1 MEISIKNIKLTG
13 ALLFLAFIYQGCED
27 FVNVD
32 APAKELSPEIV
43 FSNEGTATG
52 AVVGLYTWLANLG
65 YDASFQTGL
74 SSDELLSVS
83 TYADQLQ
90 FFENQLLANN
100 SFVTRT
106 WNDAYRAIN
115 HANVILENLENN
127 SALDPDVKSQLLGET
142 RFLRAYSYFYL
153 VNLFGDVPIVTTT
166 NYRISSIEPRGTVE
180 EVYSLILDDLQV
192 SKEYLTD
199 EYLNVER
206 VRVNRAAASAL
217 LARVYLYLEKWELAE
232 AEASVL
238 INNTSLYQLNTDLN
252 KIVLA
257 NNTEAILQFFPF
269 SPYVNSPDG
278 VNFIPLFGTFTLSGT
293 YLDDKLLNAFEE
305 GDQRLAS
312 WVGTVSEG
320 DQTYYYA
327 FKYKIISSEPQ
338 TEYPTVLRLGEQYL
352 IRSEARA
359 RQLNI
364 SGSQED
370 LNIIRTRAGLP
381 ATTADDAE
389 ELLLAIE
396 HERRIE
402 LFVEGGHRWF
412 DLKRMKRAEQVL
424 ADKSGWQST
433 DLLFPI
439 PQKDLLNNPNMI
451 QNPGY

>member
-1 MEISIKNIKLTG
+1 MDISVKKIRLTVV
-13 ALLFLAFIYQGCED
+13 LLLLAFIHEGCED
-27 FVNVD
+27 FVDVD

-52 AVVGLYTWLANLG
+52 AVAGLYLWLVNVG
-65 YDASFQTGL
+65 YNASFQTGL
-74 SSDELLSVS
+74 SSDELMSVS

-106 WNDAYRAIN
+106 WNDAYSAIN

-127 SALDPDVKSQLLGET
+127 SALDPGAKLQLMGET

-153 VNLFGDVPIVTTT
+153 VNLFGGVPIVTTS

-180 EVYSLILDDLQV
+180 DVYSLILDDLHMAM
-192 SKEYLTD
+192 ENLTD

-206 VRVNRAAASAL
+206 VRVNRPAVSAL

-232 AEASVL
+232 TEASVL
-238 INNTSLYQLNTDLN
+238 INNTSRYQLNTDLN
-252 KIVLA
+252 KIVQA
-257 NNTEAILQFFPF
+257 NNTEAILQFFPMF
-269 SPYVNSPDG
+269 SYENAPDG
-278 VNFIPLFGTFTLSGT
+278 INFIPLFGTFTLSGT
-293 YLDDKLLNAFEE
+293 YLDDKLLNSFEE

-320 DQTYYYA
+320 DQTYYYP
-327 FKYKIISSEPQ
+327 FKYKVIGSEPK
-338 TEYPTVLRLGEQYL
+338 TEYSTILRLGEQYL

-370 LNIIRTRAGLP
+370 LNMIRTRAGLA

-396 HERRIE
+396 QERRVE

-424 ADKSGWQST
+424 ADKPGWQST